1 MGMWGKS
8 AIIGF
13 LTIILMLILSK
24 FDKLKVLKLKRVL
37 LIIVISLTIMFA
49 GGGMNAVAIAVNGG
63 EMPVKE
69 GIEFVDDDLHKRAD
83 ENTKLRILIDNYD
96 IDFCDGAFSIG
107 DITFSLGLYAS
118 IVSFGYYKLIIKKYY
133 AT

>member
-8 AIIGF
+8 IIIGF
-13 LTIILMLILSK
+13 LTIILMLTLLK
-24 FDKLKVLKLKRVL
+24 LDKLKTLKLKRVF
-37 LIIVISLTIMFA
+37 IIMIISLTMIFT
-49 GGGMNAVAIAVNGG
+49 GLGTNVIARFTNDG

-96 IDFCDGAFSIG
+96 IEFCDGVFSIG
-107 DITFSLGLYAS
+107 DITFSIGLYAA
-118 IVSFGYYKLIIKKYY
+118 IVIFGYYGLMLKDKRYI
-133 AT
+133 